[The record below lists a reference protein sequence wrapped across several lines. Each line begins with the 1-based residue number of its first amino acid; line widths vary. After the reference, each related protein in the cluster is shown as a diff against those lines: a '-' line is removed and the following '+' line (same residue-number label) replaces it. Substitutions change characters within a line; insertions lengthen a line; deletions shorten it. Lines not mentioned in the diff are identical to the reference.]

1 MNYTNS
7 NTQDD
12 TQRWSPL
19 AILAEADL
27 RVGLSGKV
35 ARTPWSDFLDR
46 YGTMSI
52 HEAELF
58 HCNSRISTA
67 SQVNVPLPS
76 ERIDEL
82 RAWLDR
88 EGYVPH
94 EDAIDERESER
105 TGFTKVNFDGVL
117 RRLITAPEV
126 NTLLAVELYFCVA
139 GMLYRMRNQRLWL
152 ERILSSEDAKK
163 MSDCLHLEQP
173 NGALEVRHLILYV
186 GFPWRYMV
194 LQGPRGY
201 RRMLVELGMQISR
214 VEQLLQA
221 AGLAATTSLD
231 FYDVTVESLL
241 GFDGVETTL
250 LATTAALSGNDLDDA
265 ADQSAISLQSLAGNR
280 G

>member
-1 MNYTNS
+1 MNYTYA
-7 NTQDD
+7 NTHGD

-19 AILAEADL
+19 ATLAEADL

-67 SQVNVPLPS
+67 SQVNVPLS
-76 ERIDEL
+76 LERTYEL
-82 RAWLDR
+82 RTWLDR
-88 EGYVPH
+88 EGYVPQKG
-94 EDAIDERESER
+94 AMDEPESER
-105 TGFTKVNFDGVL
+105 TGFTKVDLDGAI
-117 RRLITAPEV
+117 RRLVADPEV
-126 NTLLAVELYFCVA
+126 SSMLAVELYFCVA

-152 ERILSSEDAKK
+152 ERRLSSEDAKK
-163 MSDCLHLEQP
+163 MSDYLHLEQP

-186 GFPWRYMV
+186 GFPWRYMA

-201 RRMLVELGMQISR
+201 RRMLVELGKQISR

-221 AGLAATTSLD
+221 AGLAAATSLD

-250 LATTAALSGNDLDDA
+250 LATTAALSGNDLGDA
-265 ADQSAISLQSLAGNR
+265 AG
-280 G
+280 

>member
-1 MNYTNS
+1 MNNTNAS
-7 NTQDD
+7 TQGD
-12 TQRWSPL
+12 TQQWSPL
-19 AILAEADL
+19 ATLAEADL

-46 YGTMSI
+46 YGAMSI

-67 SQVNVPLPS
+67 SQVNLPLSS

-94 EDAIDERESER
+94 NDAIDEPVSER
-105 TGFTKVNFDGVL
+105 IGFTRVDLDGAMG
-117 RRLITAPEV
+117 RLVTAPEV
-126 NTLLAVELYFCVA
+126 SSLLAVELYFLVA
-139 GMLYRMRNQRLWL
+139 GMLYRMRNKRLWL
-152 ERILSSEDAKK
+152 ERRLSPEDANR
-163 MSDCLHLEQP
+163 MSEYLHLEQP
-173 NGALEVRHLILYV
+173 NGAFSVRHLILYV
-186 GFPWRYMV
+186 GYPWRYMA

-201 RRMLVELGMQISR
+201 RRMLVELGKQISS
-214 VEQLLQA
+214 VEQLLQG
-221 AGLAATTSLD
+221 AGLAVATSLD
-231 FYDVTVESLL
+231 FFDVTVESLL

-265 ADQSAISLQSLAGNR
+265 AG
-280 G
+280 

>member
-1 MNYTNS
+1 MNYTYTN
-7 NTQDD
+7 NHGD

-19 AILAEADL
+19 ATLAEADL

-35 ARTPWSDFLDR
+35 ARTPWTDFLDR

-67 SQVNVPLPS
+67 SQVNVPLSP
-76 ERIDEL
+76 ERADEL
-82 RAWLDR
+82 RTWLDR
-88 EGYVPH
+88 EGYVPQ
-94 EDAIDERESER
+94 EDALDEPESER
-105 TGFTKVNFDGVL
+105 TGFTRVDLDGTMRCL
-117 RRLITAPEV
+117 LAAPEISS
-126 NTLLAVELYFCVA
+126 LLAVELYFCVA

-152 ERILSSEDAKK
+152 ERRLSSEDAKK
-163 MSDCLHLEQP
+163 MSDYLHLEQP
-173 NGALEVRHLILYV
+173 NGSLEVRHLILYV
-186 GFPWRYMV
+186 GFPWRYMA

-201 RRMLVELGMQISR
+201 RRMRVELGKQISR

-221 AGLAATTSLD
+221 AGLAVATSLD

-250 LATTAALSGNDLDDA
+250 LATTAALSGNEPDDA
-265 ADQSAISLQSLAGNR
+265 TG
-280 G
+280 

>member
-1 MNYTNS
+1 MNYTYA
-7 NTQDD
+7 NTQGD

-19 AILAEADL
+19 ATLAEANL

-67 SQVNVPLPS
+67 SQVNVPLSS
-76 ERIDEL
+76 ERADEL
-82 RAWLDR
+82 RTWLDR
-88 EGYVPH
+88 EGYAPQ
-94 EDAIDERESER
+94 EDALDEPESER
-105 TGFTKVNFDGVL
+105 TGFTKVDLDGAMS
-117 RRLITAPEV
+117 RLIAEPEV
-126 NTLLAVELYFCVA
+126 SSLLAVELYFCVA
-139 GMLYRMRNQRLWL
+139 DMLYRIRNKRLWL
-152 ERILSSEDAKK
+152 ERRLSSRDAKK
-163 MSDCLHLEQP
+163 MSDYLHLEQP
-173 NGALEVRHLILYV
+173 NGVLEVRQLILYV
-186 GFPWRYMV
+186 GFPWRYMA

-201 RRMLVELGMQISR
+201 RRMLVELGKQISR

-221 AGLAATTSLD
+221 AGLAVATSLD

-250 LATTAALSGNDLDDA
+250 LATTAALSGNEPGDA
-265 ADQSAISLQSLAGNR
+265 AG
-280 G
+280 

>member
-1 MNYTNS
+1 MNYTYEKNPG
-7 NTQDD
+7 D

-19 AILAEADL
+19 ATLAEADL

-35 ARTPWSDFLDR
+35 TRTPWSDFLDR
-46 YGTMSI
+46 YGTTSI

-76 ERIDEL
+76 ERVDEL

-94 EDAIDERESER
+94 ENALDESESER
-105 TGFTKVNFDGVL
+105 TGFTRVDLDGAIG
-117 RRLITAPEV
+117 RLVAAPEISS
-126 NTLLAVELYFCVA
+126 LLAVELYFYVA

-152 ERILSSEDAKK
+152 ERRLSLEDARK
-163 MSDCLHLEQP
+163 MSDYLHLEQP

-186 GFPWRYMV
+186 GFPWRYMA

-201 RRMLVELGMQISR
+201 RRMLVELGKQISR
-214 VEQLLQA
+214 VERLLQA
-221 AGLAATTSLD
+221 EGLAVATSLD

-250 LATTAALSGNDLDDA
+250 LATTATPSGNDLGDA
-265 ADQSAISLQSLAGNR
+265 AG
-280 G
+280 

>member
-1 MNYTNS
+1 MNYTNANIS
-7 NTQDD
+7 GD

-19 AILAEADL
+19 ATLAEADL

-67 SQVNVPLPS
+67 SQVNVPLS
-76 ERIDEL
+76 SGHADEL

-94 EDAIDERESER
+94 KDALDESESER
-105 TGFTKVNFDGVL
+105 TGFTRVDLEGAMRCLV
-117 RRLITAPEV
+117 AEPEV
-126 NTLLAVELYFCVA
+126 SSLLAVELYFCVA
-139 GMLYRMRNQRLWL
+139 GMLYRLRNQRLWL
-152 ERILSSEDAKK
+152 ERRLSSEDTKK
-163 MSDCLHLEQP
+163 MSDYLHLEQP
-173 NGALEVRHLILYV
+173 NGALEGRHLILYV
-186 GFPWRYMV
+186 GFPWRYMA

-201 RRMLVELGMQISR
+201 RRMLVELGKQISR
-214 VEQLLQA
+214 VEKLLQA
-221 AGLAATTSLD
+221 AGLVVATSLD

-250 LATTAALSGNDLDDA
+250 LATTAARSRNEPGDA
-265 ADQSAISLQSLAGNR
+265 AG
-280 G
+280 